1 MLNLNIPINLL
12 IGFVGVTLS
21 LISFSMRDMQS
32 LRTVSI
38 CSNSVFLLYGL
49 LEWQIPTLVLSAVL
63 LPLNLW
69 RLMQIKRL
77 VRDIENA
84 KSDTPMAEWLLPH
97 MHARNFPAGHLLFS
111 KGDQADEIFFIQT
124 GKVRLLEIGLL
135 LGEGQL
141 FGELGIFSSARQRTL
156 GVACE
161 TDCTLY
167 VMTRDEVYRLYFQ
180 QPKLG
185 FHLISLIV
193 NRLTD
198 TKIANQQSQGNALAS
213 DAVAEA

>member
-1 MLNLNIPINLL
+1 MLHVNIPVNLL

-38 CSNSVFLLYGL
+38 CSNSVFIVYGL
-49 LEWQIPTLVLSAVL
+49 LEWQLPTLVLSAIL

-69 RLMQIKRL
+69 RLRQIKRL

-97 MHARNFPAGHLLFS
+97 MHARHFKAGHVLFL
-111 KGDQADEIFFIQT
+111 KGDQADEIYFVQQ
-124 GKVRLLEIGLL
+124 GQVRLVEIGLL
-135 LGEGQL
+135 LSEGQL

-156 GVACE
+156 SVSCA

-198 TKIANQQSQGNALAS
+198 TKIASQSVPVNPTPPSSQA
-213 DAVAEA
+213 